1 MEVFTR
7 WLLTVPTFYLSTENW
22 RQNKSEHIAQTAKYT
37 FIKYSVVSGW
47 VL

>member
-22 RQNKSEHIAQTAKYT
+22 RQNEHIAQTAKYT
-37 FIKYSVVSGW
+37 FIVYSVVSGW